1 MRGLFVV
8 CLVAAAAC
16 DSRATASDP
25 QGGGGR
31 AEQKSREYESCGAS
45 LHCQDELRC
54 FDHTCRR
61 VKRSNVGDYF
71 AALGAVQ
78 RGRGDLEAAIAS
90 YAQALAHY
98 DADKASGNL
107 PPDVDCAYGATLA
120 AARNKK
126 EHAELAARVLHRCI
140 LSVPVG
146 SALREQALAALALL
160 EENGLDPLLL
170 GADHV
175 ADLYLT
181 KGPKKPSS
189 DKITVTVSAA
199 PATSS
204 KTYAA
209 LSEKL
214 NAADTKPALLACWD
228 AYAQASKKEVMSV
241 TVGVKSSYVQ
251 DPNFPD
257 EGGAYAA
264 KLDNQQPNTA
274 TPEGA
279 ADACVRAVVEPI
291 VKGLKASDS
300 FSTKMTVTLK

>member
-1 MRGLFVV
+1 MRGLLLL
-8 CLVAAAAC
+8 CLLTAC

-25 QGGGGR
+25 SAGGGR
-31 AEQKSREYESCGAS
+31 AEQKGREYESCSAT

-54 FDHTCRR
+54 FDGMCRR
-61 VKRSNVGDYF
+61 AKRSNVGDYY
-71 AALGAVQ
+71 AALGALQ
-78 RGRGDLEAAIAS
+78 RSRGDMEAAIAS

-98 DADKASGNL
+98 DADKAAGNL

-120 AARNKK
+120 AARAKK

-146 SALREQALAALALL
+146 SALRDGALANLALL
-160 EENGLDPLLL
+160 EDNGLDPLLL

-189 DKITVTVSAA
+189 DKITVTVSAQ

-209 LSEKL
+209 ISEKL

-228 AYAQASKKEVMSV
+228 TYAQASKKDALSV
-241 TVGVKSSYVQ
+241 TVGIKCSYAQ
-251 DPNFPD
+251 DPNYPD
-257 EGGAYAA
+257 EGGAYVV
-264 KLDNQQPNTA
+264 KLDNYAPNTA
-274 TPEGA
+274 TVDGA
-279 ADACVRAVVEPI
+279 AEACVRAVIDPI
-291 VKGLKASDS
+291 LKQIKGSDS
-300 FSTKMTVTLK
+300 FSTKMTVALK